1 MEFERKA
8 VKITGSCE
16 PNDERYA
23 QKVNLSDLERERTE
37 GVDGAFN
44 YLETRYV
51 GNPSSGGPALVI
63 AAFAIGSISIGAL
76 WILSNLKVLPF

>member
-1 MEFERKA
+1 MEFERKV
-8 VKITGSCE
+8 VKIQGVSD
-16 PNDERYA
+16 PNDKQYA
-23 QKVNLSDLERERTE
+23 EKVDLSDLEHDRIKS
-37 GVDGAFN
+37 VDGAFK

-76 WILSNLKVLPF
+76 WILSNMKVLPF

>member
-8 VKITGSCE
+8 VKIVGSHE
-16 PNDERYA
+16 PNDKQYA
-23 QKVNLSDLERERTE
+23 KKVDMSDLERERTE
-37 GVDGAFN
+37 GVDGAFK

-63 AAFAIGSISIGAL
+63 AAFAIGSISIGVL
-76 WILSNLKVLPF
+76 WFLSNIKALPF